1 MSLEKY
7 LPLPGMEFG
16 VFILTVFLFA
26 SVSDNDF
33 TETLCFVVFLHLQQ
47 VNVATQ
53 IYPKKK
59 QKKTTGPRQKKKKK
73 CLHSHKYKNPKLSHQ
88 FNHVGRPLT
97 Q

>member
-53 IYPKKK
+53 IYPKKNN
-59 QKKTTGPRQKKKKK
+59 KKNDGSSTKEKV
-73 CLHSHKYKNPKLSHQ
+73 
-88 FNHVGRPLT
+88 FAFT
-97 Q
+97 QV